1 MQTENTIVSYMNKD
15 NSLDLEK
22 IVNDYTNYI
31 YIIVR
36 NMTKEI
42 LSEEDMEEIISDVFF
57 VLWKNKD
64 ILKLDAPIK
73 PYIAGVSKNIIKNRL
88 RGLKLEDSLEDIS
101 EDNLKNELDIVSL
114 MENKEIN
121 EIIFS
126 ELNKNEENK
135 KIFILYNYF
144 GKKIKEIA
152 EILNLTEFNVA
163 TKLHRIRKRLKDVL
177 EKRGYTYGK

>member
-1 MQTENTIVSYMNKD
+1 MQIANTINSYMNKD
-15 NSLDLEK
+15 NRLDIQK

-31 YIIVR
+31 YMIIR

-57 VLWKNKD
+57 VLWKNKE
-64 ILKLDAPIK
+64 ILKLDAPMK

-88 RGLKLEDSLEDIS
+88 RGLKLADSLDDVT
-101 EDNLKNELDIVSL
+101 EDNLKYEQDIISL

-126 ELNKNEENK
+126 ILNKNKENK
-135 KIFILYNYF
+135 KIFILYNYY
-144 GKKIKEIA
+144 GKKIKEIS
-152 EILNLTEFNVA
+152 EMLNLTEFNVA
-163 TKLHRIRKRLKDVL
+163 TKLHRIRKKLKEVL